1 MYLQLAIKA
10 LVWFATHFREVAKI
24 MGERNGVVNLHLAVD
39 VSYRHIPKGYKMM
52 CQNLNLLKRVREG
65 TSL

>member
-1 MYLQLAIKA
+1 MMYLLLDIKA

-39 VSYRHIPKGYKMM
+39 VSCKPTIR
-52 CQNLNLLKRVREG
+52 QEEG
-65 TSL
+65 KQKQK